1 MLLRL
6 ALYDA
11 EAETGPRRLEGGR
24 LVAREDS
31 GRLVARELA
40 ERAVARALSGRVE
53 EGVAARR
60 WGVTGTGRED
70 FREVA
75 VSEREKAAEG
85 GRTWTTG
92 SETMRELNWLR
103 RPEVGTVEGAVVV
116 RGI

>member
-6 ALYDA
+6 VLYDA
-11 EAETGPRRLEGGR
+11 DADTGPRRLEGGR
-24 LVAREDS
+24 LVVASELS

-40 ERAVARALSGRVE
+40 GRID

-70 FREVA
+70 LREVA

-92 SETMRELNWLR
+92 SETTRELNWLR
-103 RPEVGTVEGAVVV
+103 RPDVGTVEGAVVK
-116 RGI
+116 RGR

>member
-6 ALYDA
+6 DLYDA

-24 LVAREDS
+24 RVVAREDS
-31 GRLVARELA
+31 GRLAAKE
-40 ERAVARALSGRVE
+40 LSGRFT

-70 FREVA
+70 LREVA

-85 GRTWTTG
+85 GRMWTTG
-92 SETMRELNWLR
+92 SETMRVLSWLR
-103 RPEVGTVEGAVVV
+103 RPDVGTVEGAVVY
-116 RGI
+116 RGM